1 MNIDLNCDAGESYA
15 LYTLGADRDIMPYV
29 TSVNVA
35 CAYHAGDP
43 RVMDATVALAA
54 SQGIAVGAH
63 PGYPDRVG
71 FGRRAMSLTPE
82 EIETDVL
89 YQIGALTAFCR
100 AHSVP
105 LVHVKAHGAL
115 YNAAAVDRAVAA
127 ALARGIARWDGGL
140 VMVGL
145 ANSVAMAEAA
155 AAVGLPYAREAFAD
169 RTYNPDGTL
178 QSRHIPGSLIVDPA
192 QAAAQAVAI
201 ARGYVVAHD
210 GTPVAL
216 AAETICLHGDNPA
229 ALANARAVR
238 EALATAGVTVRRL
251 AATS

>member
-1 MNIDLNCDAGESYA
+1 MNIDLNCDAGESYGV
-15 LYTLGADRDIMPYV
+15 YTLGADREIMPFV

-54 SQGIAVGAH
+54 SQGVAVGAH

-89 YQIGALTAFCR
+89 YQIGALAAFCR

-115 YNAAAVDRAVAA
+115 YNTAAVDRAVAA
-127 ALARGIARWDGGL
+127 ALARGIARWGGGL

-145 ANSVAMAEAA
+145 ANSVPMAEAA
-155 AAVGLPYAREAFAD
+155 ATVGLPYAREAFAD

-201 ARGYVVAHD
+201 AKGYVVAHD
-210 GTPVAL
+210 GTSVAL
-216 AAETICLHGDNPA
+216 SAETICLHGDNPA

-238 EALATAGVTVRRL
+238 EALAAAGVTVRGL
-251 AATS
+251 AAAP